1 MRSLTLLDMHNRYR
15 FCFQAISVFLLIF
28 TCSSHLASAAHSGAV
43 DSTVLGRFTNETL
56 GGLEGTLP
64 ASKAELR
71 KKNAILQTEVDD
83 LDTKVAVLDAK
94 NTEEEAVINNLIKQV
109 NQLTPGYNGTN
120 GLNGIN
126 GTTGPVGFTST
137 AT

>member
-1 MRSLTLLDMHNRYR
+1 ML
-15 FCFQAISVFLLIF
+15 
-28 TCSSHLASAAHSGAV
+28 SAGAV

-109 NQLTPGYNGTN
+109 NQLTPVSKSTHRADCFITFSAGHVKPFVSPVH
-120 GLNGIN
+120 GILC
-126 GTTGPVGFTST
+126 TMHTMRCT
-137 AT
+137 AISWHALHNAYHEVH